1 LSKVKIYVL
10 IVLILI
16 RNRYSVIC
24 IREFVYYL
32 QNVEV
37 ETSHGVM
44 HDNVDDDDDADS
56 CTEAPTPTQVMQIWI
71 RNLDLR
77 IRIRNLKV
85 TDPDP

>member
-1 LSKVKIYVL
+1 VL

-24 IREFVYYL
+24 IRDFVYYL

-44 HDNVDDDDDADS
+44 HDKDDDDDDTDS
-56 CTEAPTPTQVMQIWI
+56 GTEAPTPTQVMQILI

>member
-1 LSKVKIYVL
+1 
-10 IVLILI
+10 
-16 RNRYSVIC
+16 
-24 IREFVYYL
+24 L

-71 RNLDLR
+71 RNFDLW
-77 IRIRNLKV
+77 I
-85 TDPDP
+85 